1 MKAAFRITIAIG
13 MALLL
18 GGAIAAQ
25 DLSTTN
31 VVSHPAPAPLRGAIT
46 GEPYSAHMETM
57 HTQTLEDGTKIE
69 RKMSVTNSFRDSQ
82 GRTREEHYIAL
93 PDTVSGP
100 DDLIS
105 VLIHDPTTG
114 VSFLL
119 NPKNH
124 TARELPGLP
133 VVNVGADTITIP
145 QHGVPAKL
153 NGSPRETRQHPAIT
167 TVDLGTQEMEGV
179 IVDGTRTTIDY
190 PAGLVGNDRPFSV
203 VTERWQSPELK
214 LLLLT
219 KRTDPRSGETTTR
232 VTNLDRSEPDPSL
245 FQVPDG
251 YTITKQEIV
260 PVDQQ

>member
-1 MKAAFRITIAIG
+1 MKSTFKAMIVTG

-18 GGAIAAQ
+18 GGAMAAQ

-46 GEPYSAHMETM
+46 GEPYSAHTETL
-57 HTQTLEDGTKIE
+57 HTQSLEDGTKIE
-69 RKMSVTNSFRDSQ
+69 RKMSVINSFRDSQ
-82 GRTREEHYIAL
+82 GRTREERYIAL
-93 PDTVSGP
+93 PDMPGEP
-100 DDLIS
+100 GDLIS
-105 VLIHDPTTG
+105 VIIHDPTTG

-133 VVNVGADTITIP
+133 VGNVGRDTITIP
-145 QHGVPAKL
+145 QHGVPVTL
-153 NGSPRETRQHPAIT
+153 NGSPRKRQHPTIT
-167 TVDLGTQEMEGV
+167 TVDLGTQEIEGV
-179 IVDGTRTTIDY
+179 IVNGTRTTMDF
-190 PAGLVGNDRPFSV
+190 PTGLVGNDRPFSV

-214 LLLLT
+214 LFLLT
-219 KRTDPRSGETTTR
+219 KLSDPRSGETTTR

-251 YTITKQEIV
+251 YTITKEVIV
-260 PVDQQ
+260 PADQQ